1 MIKNQINRTVKKEA
15 NLTLKSPGET
25 HCICKSSAVPSCETE
40 PTVAYGKNQ
49 PVSLALLKSHL
60 NKEKT
65 LLGYCYIVFERFF
78 LSKGLGCLFFFFFC
92 GFIFCW
98 RNLNTLPAEGI
109 VLETICPTMSNP
121 IFIHPLFS
129 PSFHYNRKLCQS
141 CSLWG
146 SRFTSSSQKDQTF
159 QFSCRE
165 NSCSPPLSF
174 QKCSSV
180 KPYHFTCLFSCS
192 WANLTVPYT
201 TILYSSKYL
210 FIAPSAQQ
218 TSPWAALTH

>member
-78 LSKGLGCLFFFFFC
+78 LSKGLGCLFFFFLWVYFLLKEPKYPA
-92 GFIFCW
+92 CW
-98 RNLNTLPAEGI
+98 RNRAGDHMPNYEQPYI
-109 VLETICPTMSNP
+109 YSPT
-121 IFIHPLFS
+121 LFS
-129 PSFHYNRKLCQS
+129 
-141 CSLWG
+141 
-146 SRFTSSSQKDQTF
+146 
-159 QFSCRE
+159 QFSLQQE
-165 NSCSPPLSF
+165 
-174 QKCSSV
+174 
-180 KPYHFTCLFSCS
+180 
-192 WANLTVPYT
+192 TVPELLT
-201 TILYSSKYL
+201 LRVQIHE
-210 FIAPSAQQ
+210 QQ
-218 TSPWAALTH
+218 PKRPNISVLL